1 MDIFAILSDSNPHH
15 PQPLSL
21 FFDCPLCLAAR
32 YVHKFPKKT
41 SNLPFEQST
50 AYVPFHILFVV
61 TRRAIL
67 QRNSNQKVQ
76 CGMVT
81 RAKAPNF
88 NNNEFFIWNF
98 RHEKITVYESRRAIE
113 TEGRFEYF
121 SLTAHGISC
130 IFRLSATNTL
140 CTYGFVYSPNTTDDS
155 SAIFCTFSG
164 PGLG

>member
-1 MDIFAILSDSNPHH
+1 
-15 PQPLSL
+15 
-21 FFDCPLCLAAR
+21 
-32 YVHKFPKKT
+32 
-41 SNLPFEQST
+41 
-50 AYVPFHILFVV
+50 
-61 TRRAIL
+61 
-67 QRNSNQKVQ
+67 
-76 CGMVT
+76 MVT

-155 SAIFCTFSG
+155 SAIFCTFF
-164 PGLG
+164 GLEFGKHTENVFSLNYKLNTFARVEENSSACNGEMLEFS

>member
-1 MDIFAILSDSNPHH
+1 M
-15 PQPLSL
+15 
-21 FFDCPLCLAAR
+21 
-32 YVHKFPKKT
+32 
-41 SNLPFEQST
+41 
-50 AYVPFHILFVV
+50 V

-164 PGLG
+164 PGLGKHTENVFSLNYKLNTFARVEESSSACNCEMLNLVEQTSGCICMQL